1 MDQMPFPLF
10 QQMILKHQRKM
21 QITNYRPWPGLI
33 LSNLPSYSRR
43 KDIVPFTLA
52 SQSQNCKVIIINNSG
67 QFHHQYI
74 SRYIFP
80 KNIMKFRDK
89 MSDLNMLSMQLLGKI
104 LNNRIIHHL
113 NQIWTLLQRY
123 ISC

>member
-1 MDQMPFPLF
+1 
-10 QQMILKHQRKM
+10 
-21 QITNYRPWPGLI
+21 
-33 LSNLPSYSRR
+33 
-43 KDIVPFTLA
+43 
-52 SQSQNCKVIIINNSG
+52 
-67 QFHHQYI
+67 
-74 SRYIFP
+74 
-80 KNIMKFRDK
+80 MKFRDK